1 MSQQLMLSTYH
12 GHAPLSCLLLSHG
25 ADPNRL
31 NDRGQSPLAGAVF
44 KNEQEIVDI
53 LLEAGADVD
62 LGRPSAWEAV
72 ELFKK
77 TDEYGCCRTGWS
89 EHHAMDGGTRHWRVG
104 SIKVWACALDL
115 DTTKAYPKAS
125 TWFCLCQPFQ
135 FVNTA
140 DSIIKTL
147 SQTQV
152 ARGKGH
158 EQNA

>member
-1 MSQQLMLSTYH
+1 
-12 GHAPLSCLLLSHG
+12 
-25 ADPNRL
+25 
-31 NDRGQSPLAGAVF
+31 
-44 KNEQEIVDI
+44 
-53 LLEAGADVD
+53 
-62 LGRPSAWEAV
+62 
-72 ELFKK
+72 
-77 TDEYGCCRTGWS
+77 
-89 EHHAMDGGTRHWRVG
+89 MDGGARHWRVG

-125 TWFCLCQPFQ
+125 TSFCLCQPFQ

-152 ARGKGH
+152 VRGKGH